1 MGFPV
6 MLMLFFA
13 FLSSSK
19 EFSQLFSSLSHP
31 NSLHILLVH
40 LFPVLSSI
48 FFANCCFFPL
58 FWRTK
63 YLCRSLVRFF
73 LFLFSAFPSLIGVF
87 LFVLCLPRQT
97 CAFAFLW
104 PCLLSG
110 PWSLSTWVRDL
121 YVMACILCLVSQ
133 LPGEG
138 GRRAWALGN
147 GSWRTLPAPLAL
159 VLWKPQRNSLLWV
172 GSSCFLRSAC
182 VVLLPFPSSL
192 SVWAS
197 CDVASLWVTGFL
209 SPHPSAPCLLPFPP
223 GSLAPGTVFLKL
235 VCFIVSGSCKSYI
248 RVFIFYA
255 FISIIIWWLVCV
267 YLGPACAHL
276 ITKAFSGL
284 HLLLC

>member
-138 GRRAWALGN
+138 GRRAWAPGN
-147 GSWRTLPAPLAL
+147 GNWRTLPAPLAL
-159 VLWKPQRNSLLWV
+159 VLWKLLRNSLLWV
-172 GSSCFLRSAC
+172 GSSCF
-182 VVLLPFPSSL
+182 PSSAL
-192 SVWAS
+192 PVWF
-197 CDVASLWVTGFL
+197 CFL
-209 SPHPSAPCLLPFPP
+209 SPPPHQPGPAMMWPPCGSQAFCLLTPLPC
-223 GSLAPGTVFLKL
+223 
-235 VCFIVSGSCKSYI
+235 VCCLYH
-248 RVFIFYA
+248 
-255 FISIIIWWLVCV
+255 
-267 YLGPACAHL
+267 LG
-276 ITKAFSGL
+276 
-284 HLLLC
+284 LLLLEWYFSNWCVL